1 MSVRPS
7 DLAERWGLSR
17 GRISQLIAEGM
28 PIDTVESAEAWRSSR
43 SKHFTWEA
51 KKQVQG
57 AGQEAT
63 ETGVEGK
70 EDGKKVELPAIEEAI
85 DRQRIICRI
94 ARNQY
99 LQAVQRGSNDQAR
112 LYRHYDTTVS
122 TLMRLEKE
130 GQARA
135 IANREYIKSQTAV
148 ERFSRVL
155 AQIRFELEQGE
166 LEIAPAANPDNPARA
181 LKAYRVWR
189 QRLMS
194 KISGMAE
201 DAIQIVS
208 GQSVSLDGLEADLL
222 RETEQALENG
232 VPEEPQEGVKETF

>member
-17 GRISQLIAEGM
+17 GRISQLIHDGM
-28 PIDTVESAEAWRSSR
+28 PITSVEDAEAWRNSR
-43 SKHFTWEA
+43 SRALTWQA
-51 KKQVQG
+51 KQQTANPDGSAETPDQK
-57 AGQEAT
+57 T
-63 ETGVEGK
+63 EK
-70 EDGKKVELPAIEEAI
+70 AELPAIEEAI

-99 LQAVQRGSNDQAR
+99 LQAVQRGGNDQAR

-130 GQARA
+130 GQTRA
-135 IANREYIKSQTAV
+135 IANREYIKSQTAL

-155 AQIRFELEQGE
+155 SQIRFELEQGE
-166 LEIAPAANPDNPARA
+166 LEIAPAANPDNPAKA

-189 QRLMS
+189 QRLMQ
-194 KISGMAE
+194 KISGMAD
-201 DAIQIVS
+201 DAAKAVS
-208 GQSVSLDGLEADLL
+208 GQSMDFDPIAEQLLKDSENALNEEPNEPLEGGLE
-222 RETEQALENG
+222 G
-232 VPEEPQEGVKETF
+232 F